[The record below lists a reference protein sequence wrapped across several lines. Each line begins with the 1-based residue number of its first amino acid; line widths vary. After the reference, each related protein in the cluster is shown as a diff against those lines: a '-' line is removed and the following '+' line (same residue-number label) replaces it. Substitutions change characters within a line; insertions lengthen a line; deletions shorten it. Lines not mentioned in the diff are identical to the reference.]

1 MQAESE
7 EGRRGV
13 CSSFILHPSSF
24 IVHRSSFILH
34 LNSLLLA
41 LTSTAVIPALAADWP
56 TYRGDSRRSGSTG
69 ETLPAK
75 LSPQWVYRPRHVP
88 QPAWAGRGPRTLAG
102 PACFLASVTRPL
114 LLRTAVTRC
123 GCPIFVFSLPDEGLL
138 AWRRTFAILK
148 GAWCR
153 GSCRH
158 DLKGVAEWR

>member
-56 TYRGDSRRSGSTG
+56 TYRGDSRRSGSTA

-88 QPAWAGRGPRTLAG
+88 QPAWSGRDTRMPFDRAYHAVIAGEFLFFMRTCCWERRCDRFVAATEPLPRQ
-102 PACFLASVTRPL
+102 PAF
-114 LLRTAVTRC
+114 
-123 GCPIFVFSLPDEGLL
+123 
-138 AWRRTFAILK
+138 
-148 GAWCR
+148 
-153 GSCRH
+153 
-158 DLKGVAEWR
+158 